1 MGTLSERNKEY
12 QALFDDYKAVIE
24 MQLSLS
30 IDRMRAAEYWKRL
43 LQQAD
48 LSVLSDVLAA
58 VLNEAGYKVLSK

>member
-48 LSVLSDVLAA
+48 LSVL
-58 VLNEAGYKVLSK
+58 